1 MAKSIQELIQLQKSA
16 RAVPTRNVP
25 AIDWLQIVARLTLGE
40 TLVFKT
46 DCKFHLPR
54 NTTELADA
62 IRKNGYTGNLKVRQ
76 PVAEVVVL
84 DPCVPDVSTLGGGT
98 DVPAVERSGR
108 AKTGI
113 VPQASAK
120 RGRGRPRKD
129 SYANGVARH

>member
-25 AIDWLQIVARLTLGE
+25 AIDWPQIVARLTLGE
-40 TLVFKT
+40 TLTFKT

-62 IRKNGYTGNLKVRQ
+62 IRKHGYTGNLKVRQ

-84 DPCVPDVSTLGGGT
+84 DPCVMTEAVSA

>member
-1 MAKSIQELIQLQKSA
+1 
-16 RAVPTRNVP
+16 
-25 AIDWLQIVARLTLGE
+25 
-40 TLVFKT
+40 VFKT

-98 DVPAVERSGR
+98 DVPVILGQHFDDNGTPAVEILSGLGEGD
-108 AKTGI
+108 T
-113 VPQASAK
+113 VVTP
-120 RGRGRPRKD
+120 
-129 SYANGVARH
+129 